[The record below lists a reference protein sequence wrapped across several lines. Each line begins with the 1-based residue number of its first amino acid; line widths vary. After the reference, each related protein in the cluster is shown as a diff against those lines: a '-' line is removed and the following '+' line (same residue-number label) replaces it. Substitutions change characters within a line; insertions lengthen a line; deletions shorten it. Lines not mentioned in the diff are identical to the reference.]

1 MVPEADADWSTDSVW
16 SSAMKQRSK
25 RDSLN
30 INVRVC
36 EPGSTQPCG
45 HIIDLSMNGLSISG
59 RGTPLPVELSTL
71 QLLLPW
77 PMHGFE
83 QITLQVEQRWLEFTD
98 AGQRCSTCRV
108 ICSNPCIGQG
118 DRKSTRLNSSHV

>member
-1 MVPEADADWSTDSVW
+1 
-16 SSAMKQRSK
+16 MKQRSK

-98 AGQRCSTCRV
+98 AGRWHAGYQ
-108 ICSNPCIGQG
+108 ILHYPE
-118 DRKSTRLNSSHV
+118 NSLPIMDYLSASFADH